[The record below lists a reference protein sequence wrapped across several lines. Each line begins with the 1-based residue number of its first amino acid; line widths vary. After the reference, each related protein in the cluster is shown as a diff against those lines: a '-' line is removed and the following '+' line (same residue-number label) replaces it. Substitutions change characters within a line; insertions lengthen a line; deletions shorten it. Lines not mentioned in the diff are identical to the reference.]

1 MRLGAPVFQ
10 PYDSPEQWAEVVKSC
25 GYRAAYAPVGYDAPV
40 ERIRAFEDAAASADI
55 VIAEVGAWSNPLSP
69 DDAARKQALEH
80 CKRSLQ
86 LADDL
91 GARCCVNIAGSRG
104 AKWDGPSPEDLTEAT
119 FEMIVA
125 TVRDI
130 IDAVKPR
137 RTFYTLEMMP
147 WAYPDSADS
156 ALRLIHAI
164 DRRQYGVHFDP
175 VNIISSPQRLFR
187 TDSVIRECVEKLGG
201 HIRSCHLKDVKLSE
215 AFLVHLDETRPGTGS
230 LDYRTLLRELNRLDP
245 NLPVMLEHLP
255 NEEEYRLA
263 ANHVRTVARREN
275 IAL

>member
-1 MRLGAPVFQ
+1 MRLGGPVFQ
-10 PYDSPEQWAEVVKSC
+10 PYDSPERWTEVVKSY
-25 GYRAAYAPVGYDAPV
+25 GYRAAYAPVGYGASV
-40 ERIRAFEDAAASADI
+40 EDRQAYADAARSANL

-69 DDAARKQALEH
+69 DVETRKHALEH

-86 LADDL
+86 LADEL

-104 AKWDGPSPEDLTEAT
+104 AKWDGPYPDDLSETT
-119 FEMIVA
+119 FEMIVE

-130 IDAVKPR
+130 IDAVKPE

-147 WAYPDSADS
+147 WMYPDSADS

-187 TDSVIRECVEKLGG
+187 TDTVIRECVEKLGP
-201 HIRSCHLKDVKLSE
+201 HIQSCHLKDVTLNA

-230 LDYRTLLRELNRLDP
+230 LDYHTLLRELNRLDAD
-245 NLPVMLEHLP
+245 LSIMLEHLA

-263 ANHVRTVARREN
+263 ASYVRTVARHEN
-275 IAL
+275 VEL

>member
-10 PYDSPEQWAEVVKSC
+10 PYDSPERWAEVVRSY
-25 GYRAAYAPVGYDAPV
+25 GYRAAYAPVGYDAPADG
-40 ERIRAFEDAAASADI
+40 IRAYAEAASAADL

-69 DDAARKQALEH
+69 DEATRKKALDH
-80 CKRSLQ
+80 CKKSLQ
-86 LADDL
+86 LAEDL

-104 AKWDGPSPEDLTEAT
+104 TKWDGPCPEDLTETT

-125 TVRDI
+125 TVREI
-130 IDAVKPR
+130 IDAVEPR
-137 RTFYTLEMMP
+137 RTYYALEMMP
-147 WAYPDSADS
+147 WMYPDSPDS

-175 VNIISSPQRLFR
+175 TNIIGSPQRFFG
-187 TDSVIRECVEKLGG
+187 TGAVIRECVQKLGP
-201 HIRSCHLKDVKLSE
+201 HIRSCHLKDAKMGE
-215 AFLVHLDETRPGTGS
+215 GFLVHLDETRPGTGS
-230 LDYRTLLRELNRLDP
+230 LDYGTLLRELNRLDP
-245 NLPVMLEHLP
+245 DLPAMLEHLP

-263 ANHVRTVARREN
+263 ADYVRSVANREH